1 MQTALSTHVAMLDLS
16 ALVLGLGLGL
26 RHATDADHV
35 AVVSAMLQREP
46 GVLRAMRV
54 AALWGL
60 GHTVSFL
67 ALGLLIVLAGF
78 RVPESFERAVELLVA
93 AMLVGLGVWHLAR
106 GSGANVPK
114 RAISA
119 TRPMA
124 VGLVHGLAGS
134 AGVALLAGATIRSPL
149 WATLYLA
156 LFGVGTVLGMA
167 LLTAAL
173 SWPIGWTARQQR
185 PWSAWIFRLPGALSV
200 ALGLSLGI
208 ECLGFG
214 G

>member
-1 MQTALSTHVAMLDLS
+1 MLDVS

-46 GVLRAMRV
+46 GALRALRV
-54 AALWGL
+54 AVLWGL

-67 ALGLLIVLAGF
+67 ALGLLIVLGGVRIPA
-78 RVPESFERAVELLVA
+78 SFERAVELLVA
-93 AMLVGLGVWHLAR
+93 AMLIGLGAWHLAR
-106 GSGANVPK
+106 GTGASAPTRAVSAK
-114 RAISA
+114 R
-119 TRPMA
+119 PVA

-134 AGVALLAGATIRSPL
+134 AGVALLTGATIHSRL
-149 WATLYLA
+149 CATLYLA

-173 SWPIGWTARQQR
+173 SWPIAWAARPHR
-185 PWSAWIFRLPGALSV
+185 PWSGWIFRLPGISSV
-200 ALGLSLGI
+200 GLGLLLGV
-208 ECLGFG
+208 ECLRFWG
-214 G
+214 

>member
-1 MQTALSTHVAMLDLS
+1 MMELS
-16 ALVLGLGLGL
+16 ALALGLGLGL

-35 AVVSAMLQREP
+35 AVVTAMLQREP
-46 GVLRAMRV
+46 GTLRAVRV

-67 ALGLLIVLAGF
+67 ALGLLIVLAGL

-93 AMLVGLGVWHLAR
+93 AMLVGLGAWQLVR
-106 GSGANVPK
+106 GSSVDSSP
-114 RAISA
+114 RAVSA
-119 TRPMA
+119 ARPLA

-134 AGVALLAGATIRSPL
+134 AGVALLASATIRSPL
-149 WATLYLA
+149 WAALYLA

-173 SWPIGWTARQQR
+173 SWPIGWSARRKRPGTA
-185 PWSAWIFRLPGALSV
+185 WLFKLPGALSV
-200 ALGLSLGI
+200 GLGLLLGA
-208 ECLGFG
+208 EWLGLWK
-214 G
+214 